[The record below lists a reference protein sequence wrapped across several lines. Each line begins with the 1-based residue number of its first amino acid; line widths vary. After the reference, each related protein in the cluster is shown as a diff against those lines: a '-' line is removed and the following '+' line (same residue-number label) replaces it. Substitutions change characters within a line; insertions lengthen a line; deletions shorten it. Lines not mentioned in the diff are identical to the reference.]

1 MEEAAV
7 LAAAG
12 AWQAACCPLIPATA
26 PIRMAISSS
35 KATLAARVMDAEPR
49 SAPGRVMAWPSLSA
63 VPGAG
68 GLDVPDGPAGAARG
82 EGDREAGHRPGGA
95 AGAGGDLADGDGD
108 GDRAGGQVPDLP
120 GGDGGGGGLPGG
132 VALGE
137 DAGGA
142 GGAGQGRAQFDGG
155 HGEQPG

>member
-95 AGAGGDLADGDGD
+95 AGAGG
-108 GDRAGGQVPDLP
+108 
-120 GGDGGGGGLPGG
+120 GLPGG

-155 HGEQPG
+155 HGEQPGQPGGRGLTPGPGVPAGGEPGGQDCG